1 MAHHHTYEEAKKF
14 AYFGL
19 KLLAMVTVVEV
30 LISLFAK
37 GHLGWTE
44 AYYLDWVHYAAG
56 IIIAILSLYK
66 AYFIV
71 FNFMHLGSETKS
83 MIRTV
88 LLPLVLLFFAI
99 IAFIWEGAYW
109 NNNRSYIIQQNQL
122 ESERVVPDIS
132 PSMDADQ
139 IFQIK

>member
-19 KLLAMVTVVEV
+19 KLLAIVTVIEV
-30 LISLFAK
+30 IISLFAK
-37 GHLGWTE
+37 GHLGWKE

-56 IIIAILSLYK
+56 AIIAVLSLYK

-88 LLPLVLLFFAI
+88 LLPLLLLIFAI

-109 NNNRSYIIQQNQL
+109 NNNRSYIIQQNEL
-122 ESERVVPDIS
+122 KSERVVPDIS
-132 PSMDADQ
+132 PSMDAGK
-139 IFQIK
+139 IFHIQ

>member
-19 KLLAMVTVVEV
+19 KLLAVVTVVEV

-37 GHLGWTE
+37 GHLGWHE
-44 AYYLDWVHYAAG
+44 AYYLDWVHYIAG
-56 IIIAILSLYK
+56 GVIAVLSLYK

-71 FNFMHLGSETKS
+71 FNFMHLGTETRS

-88 LLPLVLLFFAI
+88 LLPLFLLFFAI

-109 NNNRSYIIQQNQL
+109 NNNRSYIIQQNEL
-122 ESERVVPDIS
+122 KSERVVPDIA
-132 PSMDADQ
+132 PSMEAEH
-139 IFQIK
+139 IKNIH